1 MDFSSES
8 AFSHHEKTC
17 YIIGAKNVGK
27 KTLSALLNKIVSLL
41 RLYIFVKG
49 EISGLQ
55 NHAVKFIV
63 SEDISSGIETNSVI
77 FLVFDITNEQSLNR
91 IKSMKASLSTIVS
104 SKLFLIGNK
113 MDLEYWRRVR
123 INDAVEC
130 ADSLHTPYWETS
142 LLTGQETPVLAAI
155 VISELMMGSMRAAP
169 KEFDEYR
176 ILFRVLTLEAFT
188 HKLMA
193 THRLSP
199 QRIQEII
206 DALLVQEMIC
216 SETSSISLLPL
227 IDMLKSD
234 LCNMVLYAGDEELS
248 GYREKDGERETTT
261 MMIEVYTVYAYD
273 VVS

>member
-1 MDFSSES
+1 
-8 AFSHHEKTC
+8 
-17 YIIGAKNVGK
+17 
-27 KTLSALLNKIVSLL
+27 
-41 RLYIFVKG
+41 
-49 EISGLQ
+49 
-55 NHAVKFIV
+55 
-63 SEDISSGIETNSVI
+63 
-77 FLVFDITNEQSLNR
+77 LVFDITNEQSLNH

-123 INDAVEC
+123 INDAAEC
-130 ADSLHTPYWETS
+130 ADSLYTPYWETS
-142 LLTGQETPVLAAI
+142 LLTGQETPVLAAV

-188 HKLMA
+188 YKLMA

-206 DALLVQEMIC
+206 DALRVQEMIC